1 MGYIT
6 TRSSTYSDRTRS
18 RSMITQTL
26 LSIIEV
32 GMDQEYEIA
41 VVTV

>member
-6 TRSSTYSDRTRS
+6 TRSSTCSDRTRS
-18 RSMITQTL
+18 QSMITQTL